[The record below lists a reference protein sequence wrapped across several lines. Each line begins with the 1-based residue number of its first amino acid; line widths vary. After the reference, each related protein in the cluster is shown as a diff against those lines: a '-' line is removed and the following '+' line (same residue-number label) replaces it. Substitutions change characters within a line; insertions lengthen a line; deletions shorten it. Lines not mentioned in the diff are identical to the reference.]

1 MNRRR
6 RSMRGRAGAFSS
18 AALAVALLVGAFSA
32 TALAAP
38 PVNTAAP
45 TISPSSPEIGKS
57 VSATKG
63 TWNSEAPLHWQNGS
77 GTAFEEGKGIAV
89 TPQSGPITF
98 KASIGG
104 SEGFVSCELNKFSNS
119 SIQNPV
125 GGGNGT
131 GAFEI
136 EFTECTTGGKW
147 TSCTASFGEKV
158 GATISLSKLEG
169 TPKLTISPTGTS
181 LGTFTL
187 AGAKCAIMG
196 SYKLVGVINGF
207 YLSDLSRVEFTAAS
221 SGTGALRIGSKAG
234 PKASAEGA
242 IGLQNTETGEAVRLD
257 PLTYGYQWKRCTGE
271 TCTEIGGATKSSYTP
286 VAEDWGKTLKVT
298 VTATDVNGSTPAT
311 SAASGVVLGT
321 PNWYADNSG
330 WQHLTSSPFTSS
342 NLLEEGGEIE
352 YDIKFTWGET
362 LFHIGCGGSTGSGT
376 MTNTGTQ
383 AKLEEYALT
392 LTGCILWSPGC
403 QLTSSELKFN
413 TMTATSATGPTSTP
427 STKLTFAPNGVDV
440 VSFSFKNCG
449 GLVGPYRF
457 VGMFPGTF
465 VNSGSYVSHG
475 YNEVKSAGT
484 LKFQSSTGPVVSFEG
499 VQRLLSE
506 GHSVKL
512 DAGA

>member
-6 RSMRGRAGAFSS
+6 RSLGGRAGAFSSAGLAVALLAGAFSS
-18 AALAVALLVGAFSA
+18 AALA
-32 TALAAP
+32 AP
-38 PVNTAAP
+38 PVNTATP

-57 VSATKG
+57 ASATKG

-89 TPQSGPITF
+89 TLQSGPITF
-98 KASIGG
+98 NATVGG
-104 SEGFVSCELNKFSNS
+104 FEGFISCELNKFSNS

-136 EFTECTTGGKW
+136 EYTGCTTGGKW
-147 TSCTASFGEKV
+147 GSCTASFGEKV
-158 GATISLSKLEG
+158 GVTISLSQLEG

-181 LGTFTL
+181 LGTYTL
-187 AGAKCAIMG
+187 TGGKCNIPG
-196 SYKLVGVINGF
+196 SYKLWGAINGF
-207 YLSDLSRVEFTAAS
+207 YLSDLSRIEFTAES
-221 SGTGALRIGSKAG
+221 SGTGALRIGSKFG

-242 IGLQNTETGEAVRLD
+242 IGLQNTATGEAVRLD

-271 TCTEIGGATKSSYTP
+271 TCTEIGGATTSSYTP

-311 SAASGVVLGT
+311 SAASGGVKGT
-321 PNWYADNSG
+321 PNWYANDSG

-342 NLLEEGGEIE
+342 NVLETGEEIE
-352 YDIKFTWGET
+352 YDIRFTWGET
-362 LFHIGCGGSTGSGT
+362 LFNIRCSGSTGSGT

-383 AKLEEYALT
+383 AKLEGYALT
-392 LTGCILWSPGC
+392 LTGCAMWSPAC

-413 TMTATSATGPTSTP
+413 TMTATSTTGPTSTP
-427 STKLTFAPNGVDV
+427 STKLTFAPNGADV

-449 GLVGPYRF
+449 GLVGPYKL
-457 VGMFPGTF
+457 VGSFPGTF
-465 VNSGSYVSHG
+465 VNSGSYVSHA

-499 VQRLLSE
+499 VQRLQSE
-506 GHSVKL
+506 AHSVKL